1 MKTFKEIL
9 TEAGDVKNIKVTNPG
24 ILEVP
29 DGKNIMSLPVSHF
42 VALAKKKGVGAIVKA
57 LLNLYR
63 WNENDNPKLSK
74 WAKSTQEAVS
84 VAMKKEE
91 K

>member
-9 TEAGDVKNIKVTNPG
+9 NEATDVKKIKVTNPG

-29 DGKNIMSLPVSHF
+29 EGKNIMSLPVSHF
-42 VALAKKKGVGAIVKA
+42 VALAKKKGLAPIVKA

-63 WNENDNPKLSK
+63 WNENDNPKLSA

-84 VAMKKEE
+84 ATMKKE
-91 K
+91 KK